1 MSKSK
6 YYYMIMESNIGVKLY
21 SSFYPNLFLVKTFY
35 KIFMPGMYPQ
45 GRPVA
50 PKFSDTLTLSQL
62 RGGRFCP
69 PSQRSQLTFFH
80 DYVPE

>member
-50 PKFSDTLTLSQL
+50 PKFSDTLTLLQP
-62 RGGRFCP
+62 GGADSAHHWHGR
-69 PSQRSQLTFFH
+69 T
-80 DYVPE
+80 